1 MIADEIRNA
10 KTECDIYFLL
20 ASYIEAVRFGDK
32 VHCGVPEHVT
42 RLPLNDVGDVRER
55 LELLLAGLDTASKR
69 LDDSSCTILKD
80 GVYTFGCALQRLSVF
95 CEQQHRAECNSLPAF
110 EARAA

>member
-55 LELLLAGLDTASKR
+55 LELFGVVVLLHAHQQGVLLAFLR
-69 LDDSSCTILKD
+69 L
-80 GVYTFGCALQRLSVF
+80 R
-95 CEQQHRAECNSLPAF
+95 
-110 EARAA
+110 